1 MTDNTL
7 HRRKSLKMSMNL
19 KAAIL
24 NLIINNRRLFLL
36 YTATLIIGIIV
47 GSVTYLTSNQD
58 SANKIFSYIQNY
70 FTGST
75 LIGISFTEVFKSAML
90 DNLKLTFV
98 LFISSLSVFLCP
110 ISFIRIFS
118 KGFGMGMTVT
128 FFIARYMIKGVIF
141 SVLSVFLCN
150 VIIVPSIII
159 FSAHTLS
166 ESIKMFKFSKSRN
179 LKHQDKLNGDYF
191 KFFIRCIL
199 NAAVLAVIL
208 IAAAMVQ
215 GFICPGIMR
224 IFYMIVKS

>member
-1 MTDNTL
+1 MTENTL
-7 HRRKSLKMSMNL
+7 HKRKIRKMNINL
-19 KAAIL
+19 KTAIS
-24 NLIINNRRLFLL
+24 NLIINDRRLFLL
-36 YTATLIIGIIV
+36 YAATLIIGIIT
-47 GSVTYLTSNQD
+47 GSVTYLNSNQD
-58 SANKIFSYIQNY
+58 STNRIFSYIQNY

-110 ISFIRIFS
+110 LSFIRIFS

-128 FFIARYMIKGVIF
+128 FFIARYMIKGMIF

-150 VIIVPSIII
+150 VIIVPSIVI

-166 ESIKMFKFSKSRN
+166 ESIKMFKFNKSRS
-179 LKHQDKLNGDYF
+179 LKRHDKLNGDYL
-191 KFFIRCIL
+191 KFFMRCVL
-199 NAAVLAVIL
+199 NAAVLTAIL
-208 IAAAMVQ
+208 IAAAMIQ